1 MSRALAK
8 SHNQIAET
16 AIELKEPKKVF
27 WWVEVGPIDRWGRK
41 VGACRGF
48 SLREVGFEVFSDNY
62 WALVHFEHKKRLQV
76 VEDA

>member
-1 MSRALAK
+1 MSRALVK

-41 VGACRGF
+41 VSAWGF
-48 SLREVGFEVFSDNY
+48 SLREVGLEVFSDNY
-62 WALVHFEHKKRLQV
+62 WALVHIEHKKRLQV